1 MQDAMKQVRYKQWAQ
16 MVVDRKNSGMTI
28 KDYCAANGLTVD
40 QYGYRATKL
49 RDYAAGMLPPEYLPK
64 PKKKAIGSDNDPA
77 ANLSKK
83 ESAQSGDSKPLKLV
97 EIQTSQSENNGIII
111 QFHEALIKVSEGT
124 SRSLLSNVMEV
135 LSHVQ

>member
-1 MQDAMKQVRYKQWAQ
+1 M
-16 MVVDRKNSGMTI
+16 I
-28 KDYCAANGLTVD
+28 LF
-40 QYGYRATKL
+40 
-49 RDYAAGMLPPEYLPK
+49 
-64 PKKKAIGSDNDPA
+64 

-111 QFHEALIKVSEGT
+111 QFHDALIKVSEGT